1 MSEYW
6 QIFLCPYPFQWEDDR
21 GGLHH
26 AQVFPSPLRLSPPT
40 LPCQDE
46 KLLSN
51 QLCQLSNKRKKPTK
65 MGKKA
70 VKGKYSIAMLS
81 LVFIGK
87 NAKYSTDTV
96 VFLEIKPS
104 RSVLLSQK
112 ELRDSQLP

>member
-1 MSEYW
+1 
-6 QIFLCPYPFQWEDDR
+6 
-21 GGLHH
+21 
-26 AQVFPSPLRLSPPT
+26 
-40 LPCQDE
+40 
-46 KLLSN
+46 
-51 QLCQLSNKRKKPTK
+51 